1 MPHDV
6 IVVGAGPAG
15 MSAALIL
22 GRCGRDVLV
31 LDSNEPRNH
40 ASPALHGFLT
50 RDGVDPWKLRELGR
64 ADLTKYPSVTLRQ
77 AKVESARRSANGFEV
92 STQSGEIEQTRL
104 LLLATGRIDPLPDV
118 AGFREF
124 YGRGVHHCPYCDG
137 WEHRGKKLA
146 VFGSGRPAEGLALEL
161 TTWSKDVAIYSNGKS
176 DWQPASRRFPLVTH
190 PIAKLQGDAHGLQA
204 VQLSNGELLECDAL
218 FFCSECTQRSSLP
231 EQLGCE
237 FDDDASVI
245 CEKHAAKGVPGLYIA
260 GNVRGGVHLAITAAA
275 EGAEAAM
282 AINDVLLETNCTR

>member
-22 GRCGRDVLV
+22 GRCGRDVLA

-104 LLLATGRIDPLPDV
+104 LLLATGRIDPLPDI

-146 VFGSGRPAEGLALEL
+146 VFGNGRPAEDLALEL
-161 TTWSKDVAIYSNGKS
+161 TTCSKDVVIYSNGKA
-176 DWQPASRRFPLVTH
+176 DWQPATVDSPWSRIRSPSSKATRAAFRPSSSPMESYSNVTPSFFAPNARSGPLC
-190 PIAKLQGDAHGLQA
+190 PD
-204 VQLSNGELLECDAL
+204 N
-218 FFCSECTQRSSLP
+218 
-231 EQLGCE
+231 
-237 FDDDASVI
+237 
-245 CEKHAAKGVPGLYIA
+245 
-260 GNVRGGVHLAITAAA
+260 
-275 EGAEAAM
+275 
-282 AINDVLLETNCTR
+282 